1 MKGRIVFHRI
11 LFVLYIAAVVWLCIH
26 NFKSVHD
33 FPRTIAGI
41 PSDKIVH
48 FCMFFPFPFLT
59 YISYERQKKG
69 IGTTL
74 LFVGATLLL
83 GIILAVGTEI
93 AQSFLPYRTADYKDL
108 LADSLGLLSCSLIV
122 LVADIRFLKH
132 KHSKRK
138 H

>member
-1 MKGRIVFHRI
+1 MKGRIIFHRI

-26 NFKSVHD
+26 NFKSVQD
-33 FPRTIAGI
+33 LPRTIAGI
-41 PSDKIVH
+41 PADKVVH

-59 YISYERQKKG
+59 YISYDRQKKG
-69 IGTTL
+69 VGATL

-83 GIILAVGTEI
+83 GFILAVGTEM

-108 LADSLGLLSCSLIV
+108 IADSFGLLSCSLIV

-132 KHSKRK
+132 NHSKRK

>member
-1 MKGRIVFHRI
+1 MKGRIIFHRI
-11 LFVLYIAAVVWLCIH
+11 LFVLYIAAVVWLCLH

-41 PSDKIVH
+41 PADKAVH

-59 YISYERQKKG
+59 YISYDRKKKG
-69 IGTTL
+69 IGATL

-83 GIILAVGTEI
+83 GIILAALTEI
-93 AQSFLPYRTADYKDL
+93 AQSFLPYRTADYQDL
-108 LADSLGLLSCSLIV
+108 IADSAGLISCSLIV

-132 KHSKRK
+132 KNTKRK